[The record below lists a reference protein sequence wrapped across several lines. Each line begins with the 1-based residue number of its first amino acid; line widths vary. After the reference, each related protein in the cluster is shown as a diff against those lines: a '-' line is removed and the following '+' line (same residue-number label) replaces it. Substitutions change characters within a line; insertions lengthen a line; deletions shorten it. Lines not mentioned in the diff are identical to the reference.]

1 MAKTAPDEAWQ
12 TTLLSQDETLRM
24 PEIGIEI
31 PVDKIYE
38 GITFPDQDAAPA

>member
-38 GITFPDQDAAPA
+38 GITVPDQDAAPA